1 MVKKCEPYQ
10 GCPYCMD
17 DTGRIEIA
25 NRFIHKVD
33 KSNMTMD
40 DRLEVLRNTECA
52 VIQEITS
59 GDWYIAL
66 TTSGMDLSHEI
77 VHAYQIVGNYAPPYI
92 LDGFH
97 PNDLKHVIYGG
108 KVEAIRQHVID
119 SAMHY
124 KNITIAVLNEWSQK
138 PIQTTA

>member
-1 MVKKCEPYQ
+1 
-10 GCPYCMD
+10 
-17 DTGRIEIA
+17 
-25 NRFIHKVD
+25 
-33 KSNMTMD
+33 MD

-124 KNITIAVLNEWSQK
+124 KNITIAVLNECITKTDPNNRLIADPTFFYFLFPAHNGSYEPGTQK
-138 PIQTTA
+138 QERNYVF